1 MGAAVPACLK
11 SSRRTGFN
19 FMSTPLITAQIGCGY
34 WGPNLL
40 RNLVALPGAK
50 VKYVAEA
57 SPQRRDYVTEKF
69 PGVGVTP
76 RWEDVL
82 EDKEVQAVLLATP
95 AFTHADLTRKFLEA
109 GKHVFV
115 EKPLSMTSA
124 EADELLALAKANRL
138 TLMVGHTFLYNNA
151 VRWLKGALERGEFG
165 DLYCIYC
172 QRLNL
177 GQLRSDVNAWWNLAP
192 HDLSILLYL
201 MDGKL
206 PDQIS
211 AHGKAFIQ
219 PGIEDVV
226 FANLTWKDGPVAN
239 VHVSWL
245 DPHKM
250 RKITVVGSRKMAVFD
265 DMSNDAPIT
274 VFDKGFD
281 EIPKIGERMDFDL
294 TAARAGYTMRQGEI
308 HIPVVE
314 RVEPLRAEIEDFV
327 ESIRA
332 GRVPFSSPQQARD
345 VVWLLEQG
353 ELALKKSHG

>member
-1 MGAAVPACLK
+1 MPTLL
-11 SSRRTGFN
+11 N
-19 FMSTPLITAQIGCGY
+19 TAQIGCGY

-40 RNLVALPGAK
+40 RNLSSLPGTK

-57 SPQRRDYVTEKF
+57 SPQRRDYVTDKF
-69 PGVGVTP
+69 PGITVTP
-76 RWEDVL
+76 RWEEVL
-82 EDKEVQAVLLATP
+82 EDRDVQAVLIATP
-95 AFTHADLTRKFLEA
+95 ANTHAALTKQFLEA

-115 EKPLSMTSA
+115 EKPLSMTAA
-124 EADELLALAKANRL
+124 ESDELLALAAARGL
-138 TLMVGHTFLYNNA
+138 TLMAGHTFLYNNS
-151 VRWLKGALERGEFG
+151 VRWLKNALDQGEFG

-177 GQLRSDVNAWWNLAP
+177 GQLRADVNAWWNLAP

-201 MDGKL
+201 MDGRL
-206 PDQIS
+206 PEQVS

-226 FANLTWKDGPVAN
+226 FANMTWNDGPVAN

-245 DPHKM
+245 DPHKL
-250 RKITVVGSRKMAVFD
+250 RKITIVGSRKMAVFD
-265 DMSNDAPIT
+265 DMSNEAPIT

-281 EIPKIGERMDFDL
+281 EIPRIGERMDFDL

-308 HIPVVE
+308 SIPVIE
-314 RVEPLRAEIEDFV
+314 RTEPLRAEIEDFV

-332 GRVPFSSPQQARD
+332 GRAPFSCPKQARN
-345 VVWLLEQG
+345 VVWLLEEG
-353 ELALKKSHG
+353 DKALKKSHG

>member
-1 MGAAVPACLK
+1 MNSALQV
-11 SSRRTGFN
+11 
-19 FMSTPLITAQIGCGY
+19 AQIGCGY
-34 WGPNLL
+34 WGTNLL

-57 SPQRRDYVTEKF
+57 SQARRDYVTDNF
-69 PGVGVTP
+69 PGAGVTA

-82 EDKEVQAVLLATP
+82 EDSEVQAVLIATP

-115 EKPLSMTSA
+115 EKPLSMTSE
-124 EADELLALAKANRL
+124 EADGLLALAKAKGL

-151 VRWLKGALERGEFG
+151 VRWLKHALERGEFG
-165 DLYCIYC
+165 ELYCIYC

-206 PDQIS
+206 PDQIT

-226 FANLTWKDGPVAN
+226 FANMIWDDGPVAN

-265 DMSNDAPIT
+265 DMDQEKPIT

-281 EIPKIGERMDFDL
+281 EIPRIGERMDFDL

-308 HIPVVE
+308 HIPVIE
-314 RVEPLRAEIEDFV
+314 RAEPLRAEIEDFV

-332 GRVPFSSPQQARD
+332 GRAPFACPQQARD

-353 ELALKKSHG
+353 ELALKKSRG

>member
-1 MGAAVPACLK
+1 MNA
-11 SSRRTGFN
+11 
-19 FMSTPLITAQIGCGY
+19 PLITAQIGCGY

-40 RNLVALPGAK
+40 RNLAALPDAR
-50 VKYVAEA
+50 VKYVAES
-57 SPQRRDYVTEKF
+57 SPQRREYVTSNF
-69 PGVGVTP
+69 SGINVTG

-82 EDKEVQAVLLATP
+82 EDPEVQAIVLATP
-95 AFTHADLTRKFLEA
+95 AFTHADLTRRFLEA

-115 EKPLSMTSA
+115 EKPLAMTAA
-124 EADELLALAKANRL
+124 EADELLALAKEKGL
-138 TLMVGHTFLYNNA
+138 TLMAGHTFLYNNA
-151 VRWLKGALERGEFG
+151 VRWLKSAVDAGEFG
-165 DLYCIYC
+165 NLYCIYC

-206 PDQIS
+206 PGGIS
-211 AHGKAFIQ
+211 ATGRAFIQ
-219 PGIEDVV
+219 PGVEDVV
-226 FANLTWKDGPVAN
+226 FATMSWKDGPIAN

-265 DMSNDAPIT
+265 DMSADTPIT

-281 EIPKIGERMDFDL
+281 AIPRLGENMDFDL
-294 TAARAGYTMRQGEI
+294 TAARAGYRMRQGEI

-314 RVEPLRAEIEDFV
+314 RAEPLRAEIEDFV
-327 ESIRA
+327 GSIRA
-332 GRVPFSSPQQARD
+332 GREPFCCLQQARD

-353 ELALKKSHG
+353 QNSLKNPHG

>member
-1 MGAAVPACLK
+1 M
-11 SSRRTGFN
+11 TQ
-19 FMSTPLITAQIGCGY
+19 PLITAQIGCGY

-40 RNLVALPGAK
+40 RNLLSLPGAK
-50 VKYVAEA
+50 VKLVAEA
-57 SPQRRDYVTEKF
+57 SQARRDYVTEKF
-69 PGVGVTP
+69 PGIGVTP
-76 RWEDVL
+76 RWEAVL
-82 EDKEVQAVLLATP
+82 EDKEVQAVLIATP
-95 AFTHADLTRKFLEA
+95 AFSHAELTRRFLEA

-115 EKPLSMTSA
+115 EKPLAMTAA
-124 EADELLALAKANRL
+124 ESDELLVLASERHL
-138 TLMVGHTFLYNNA
+138 TLMVGHTFLYNNS

-206 PDQIS
+206 PEQIA

-226 FANLTWKDGPVAN
+226 FANFTWKNGPVAN

-265 DMSNDAPIT
+265 DMDTEKPIT
-274 VFDKGFD
+274 VYDKGFD

-308 HIPVVE
+308 HIPFIE
-314 RVEPLRAEIEDFV
+314 RTEPLRAEIEDFV

-332 GRVPFSSPQQARD
+332 GRAAFSSPQQARD
-345 VVWLLEQG
+345 VVWLLE
-353 ELALKKSHG
+353 EASKALKKSNG

>member
-1 MGAAVPACLK
+1 
-11 SSRRTGFN
+11 
-19 FMSTPLITAQIGCGY
+19 MSQLLQTAQIGCGY

-40 RNLVALPGAK
+40 RNLVSLPGTR

-57 SPQRRDYVTEKF
+57 SPQRREYVTGKF
-69 PGVGVTP
+69 PGITVTP

-82 EDKEVQAVLLATP
+82 EDRSVEAVLIATP
-95 AFTHADLTRKFLEA
+95 AFTHAALTKRFLEA

-115 EKPLSMTSA
+115 EKPLSMTAA
-124 EADELLALAKANRL
+124 ESDELLALAGAKSL
-138 TLMVGHTFLYNNA
+138 TLMVGHTFLYNNS
-151 VRWLKGALERGEFG
+151 VRWLKSALERGEFG

-201 MDGKL
+201 MDGRL
-206 PDQIS
+206 PDEIT

-226 FANLTWKDGPVAN
+226 FANFTWKDGPVAN

-265 DMSNDAPIT
+265 DMDAEKPIT

-281 EIPKIGERMDFDL
+281 EIPKIGDRMDFDL

-308 HIPVVE
+308 HIPVIE
-314 RVEPLRAEIEDFV
+314 RTEPLRAEIEDFV

-332 GRVPFSSPQQARD
+332 GRAPFSSAKQARD
-345 VVWLLEQG
+345 VVWLLE
-353 ELALKKSHG
+353 EADKSLKKSHG